1 MNHENMIDDIIT
13 DVSVSD
19 RKQSSDE
26 QEKFCWFT
34 DNFVFCRVLQ
44 KNPKL
49 AKKLIEM
56 ILGFQIDKLTLI
68 QGENGID
75 ISKDIRSVRFDVMA
89 KNNKELYDVEMQTYV
104 DKDLEH
110 RIRYYIAMMS
120 IEDMSKG
127 KLYGRLKNCYVIMIC
142 TYDPFKLGRP
152 IYRFRMREDD
162 DGAPDYDDGARCI
175 VVNTTSKALDQ
186 ISPDVANLIRYLI
199 SGDPVDNFTSELEN
213 KVKEI
218 MKDPKEIRARMTFEE
233 IEEKARLKGLERGLQ
248 EGLERGMQEGHE
260 KGMKEGVIQG
270 RKEERLSGIFHTVS
284 QTVTKGLFSSEEEAC
299 DFFGY
304 DFKEYQL
311 SKKQCKIT

>member
-1 MNHENMIDDIIT
+1 MNNTIMIDDDDENASLT
-13 DVSVSD
+13 DQKEHSD
-19 RKQSSDE
+19 A
-26 QEKFCWFT
+26 QEKICWFT

-49 AKKLIEM
+49 AKRLIEM
-56 ILGFQIDKLTLI
+56 ILGFQIDRLTLV
-68 QGENGID
+68 QGENGLGIA
-75 ISKDIRSVRFDVMA
+75 KDIRSVRFDVMA
-89 KNNKELYDVEMQTYV
+89 KNSKEIYDVEMQTYV

-162 DGAPDYDDGARCI
+162 DYAPDYNDGARCI
-175 VVNTTSKALDQ
+175 VVNTSSKDLDQ
-186 ISPDVANLIRYLI
+186 ISLDVANLIRYLV
-199 SGDPVDNFTSELEN
+199 SGIPVDNFTDELEN
-213 KVKEI
+213 KVEEI
-218 MKDPKEIRARMTFEE
+218 LKDPKEIRARMTFEE
-233 IEEKARLKGLERGLQ
+233 IEERARIKGLERGMQ
-248 EGLERGMQEGHE
+248 EGLERGMQEGL
-260 KGMKEGVIQG
+260 KEGLKEGIIQG

-284 QTVTKGLFSSEEEAC
+284 QTVSKGLFSSEKDAC

-304 DFKEYQL
+304 DFEEYQL
-311 SKKQCKIT
+311 SKTQFEFH